1 MIIESEKEKEENNYI
16 NLSDG
21 TIKDLETGQIFHY
34 ATHNRY
40 TKDEENEDPNQ
51 PVMTRK
57 YLDKIL
63 CTDFKE
69 YYRTHELNEILYLHF
84 KGFKKIDNLFTFTGL
99 KCLYL
104 EGNGIQ
110 KIEGLDNCVNLTSL
124 YLHENCICKIEGL
137 DKLEKLVNLNLSDNL
152 ITTIEN
158 LNNCKN
164 LSNLL
169 LKRNRIGENGLNDLK
184 GLLELNDNFNV
195 LDISDN
201 KIKEQ
206 NIIED
211 YLTKIPNLRVIYLN
225 GNDCVR
231 NIKNYRKTLIA
242 KLKEIRY
249 IDDRPVFDDEK
260 RFALAFAKG
269 GYEEEKKERENYR
282 REQREKEEKRIKDF
296 YNMIHP
302 NENQEKNEKKK
313 MSEEEREKKKLE
325 FLKNIKNKKQ
335 NDIFNDND
343 IGVMP
348 QVKKEESEREIKKNV
363 INEEKKEDDDVPQ
376 LETVNILKN
385 DINNNNDDELNIKV
399 DEGVKI
405 NIKEQDL
412 DELD

>member
-313 MSEEEREKKKLE
+313 MSEGY
-325 FLKNIKNKKQ
+325 F
-335 NDIFNDND
+335 
-343 IGVMP
+343 
-348 QVKKEESEREIKKNV
+348 
-363 INEEKKEDDDVPQ
+363 
-376 LETVNILKN
+376 
-385 DINNNNDDELNIKV
+385 
-399 DEGVKI
+399 
-405 NIKEQDL
+405 
-412 DELD
+412 

>member
-40 TKDEENEDPNQ
+40 TKDEENEDPSQ

-363 INEEKKEDDDVPQ
+363 INEEKKEDDDIPQ

-385 DINNNNDDELNIKV
+385 DINDNNDDEFNIKV

>member
-325 FLKNIKNKKQ
+325 FLKSIKNKKQ

-343 IGVMP
+343 IGIMP

-363 INEEKKEDDDVPQ
+363 INEEKKEDDDIPQ

>member
-343 IGVMP
+343 IGIMP

>member
-302 NENQEKNEKKK
+302 NENQEKNKKKK

>member
-40 TKDEENEDPNQ
+40 TKDEENEDPSQ

-325 FLKNIKNKKQ
+325 FLKSIKNKKQ

-343 IGVMP
+343 IGIMP

-363 INEEKKEDDDVPQ
+363 INEEKKEDDDIPQ

>member
-325 FLKNIKNKKQ
+325 FLKSIKNKKQ

-343 IGVMP
+343 IGIMP

>member
-158 LNNCKN
+158 LSNCKN

-325 FLKNIKNKKQ
+325 FLKSIKNKKQ

-343 IGVMP
+343 IGIMP

-363 INEEKKEDDDVPQ
+363 INEEKKEDDDIPQ
-376 LETVNILKN
+376 LETVNVLKN

>member
-1 MIIESEKEKEENNYI
+1 MILDSEKEKEGNSFI
-16 NLSDG
+16 NLENG
-21 TIKDLETGQIFHY
+21 TLKDSETGQIYHY
-34 ATHNRY
+34 AIHNRY
-40 TKDEENEDPNQ
+40 IKDEENEDPNQ
-51 PVMTRK
+51 PVMSRK

-110 KIEGLDNCVNLTSL
+110 KIEGLDNCINLTSL

-152 ITTIEN
+152 ITTIEG

-169 LKRNRIGENGLNDLK
+169 LKRNRIGENGLKDLN
-184 GLLELNDNFNV
+184 GLLELTENFNV
-195 LDISDN
+195 LDVSDN
-201 KIKEQ
+201 KINDQ
-206 NIIED
+206 NVIED
-211 YLTKIPNLRVIYLN
+211 YLIKIPNLRVIYLN
-225 GNDCVR
+225 GNECVR
-231 NIKNYRKTLIA
+231 KIKNYRKTLIA

-325 FLKNIKNKKQ
+325 FLKSIKNKKQ

-343 IGVMP
+343 IGIMP

-363 INEEKKEDDDVPQ
+363 INEEKKEDDDIPQ

>member
-110 KIEGLDNCVNLTSL
+110 KIEGLDNCINLTSL

-152 ITTIEN
+152 ITTIEG
-158 LNNCKN
+158 LGNCKN

>member
-158 LNNCKN
+158 LSNCKN

-385 DINNNNDDELNIKV
+385 DINNNNDDELNIK
-399 DEGVKI
+399 
-405 NIKEQDL
+405 EQDL

>member
-1 MIIESEKEKEENNYI
+1 MILDSEKEKEGNSFI
-16 NLSDG
+16 NLENG
-21 TIKDLETGQIFHY
+21 TLKDSETGQIYHY
-34 ATHNRY
+34 AIHNRY
-40 TKDEENEDPNQ
+40 IKDQENEDPNN
-51 PVMTRK
+51 PVMSRK

-325 FLKNIKNKKQ
+325 FLKSIKNKKQ

-343 IGVMP
+343 IGIMP

-363 INEEKKEDDDVPQ
+363 INEEKKEDDDIPQ

-385 DINNNNDDELNIKV
+385 DINDNNDDEFNIKV

>member
-1 MIIESEKEKEENNYI
+1 M
-16 NLSDG
+16 
-21 TIKDLETGQIFHY
+21 
-34 ATHNRY
+34 
-40 TKDEENEDPNQ
+40 
-51 PVMTRK
+51 
-57 YLDKIL
+57 
-63 CTDFKE
+63 
-69 YYRTHELNEILYLHF
+69 
-84 KGFKKIDNLFTFTGL
+84 
-99 KCLYL
+99 
-104 EGNGIQ
+104 
-110 KIEGLDNCVNLTSL
+110 
-124 YLHENCICKIEGL
+124 
-137 DKLEKLVNLNLSDNL
+137 
-152 ITTIEN
+152 
-158 LNNCKN
+158 
-164 LSNLL
+164 
-169 LKRNRIGENGLNDLK
+169 
-184 GLLELNDNFNV
+184 
-195 LDISDN
+195 
-201 KIKEQ
+201 
-206 NIIED
+206 
-211 YLTKIPNLRVIYLN
+211 
-225 GNDCVR
+225 
-231 NIKNYRKTLIA
+231 IA

-325 FLKNIKNKKQ
+325 FLKSIKNKKQ

-343 IGVMP
+343 IGIMP

-363 INEEKKEDDDVPQ
+363 INEEKKEDDDIPQ

>member
-1 MIIESEKEKEENNYI
+1 MIIKSEKEKEENNYI

-40 TKDEENEDPNQ
+40 TKDEENEDPSQ

-313 MSEEEREKKKLE
+313 MSEEEREKKK
-325 FLKNIKNKKQ
+325 N
-335 NDIFNDND
+335 
-343 IGVMP
+343 
-348 QVKKEESEREIKKNV
+348 
-363 INEEKKEDDDVPQ
+363 
-376 LETVNILKN
+376 
-385 DINNNNDDELNIKV
+385 
-399 DEGVKI
+399 
-405 NIKEQDL
+405 
-412 DELD
+412 

>member
-1 MIIESEKEKEENNYI
+1 MILDSEKEKEGNSFI
-16 NLSDG
+16 NLENG
-21 TIKDLETGQIFHY
+21 TLKDSETGQIYHY
-34 ATHNRY
+34 AIHNRY
-40 TKDEENEDPNQ
+40 IKDQENEDPNN
-51 PVMTRK
+51 PVMSRK

-110 KIEGLDNCVNLTSL
+110 KIEGLDNCINLTSL

-152 ITTIEN
+152 ITTIEG
-158 LNNCKN
+158 LGNCKN

-169 LKRNRIGENGLNDLK
+169 LKRNRIGENGLKDLN
-184 GLLELNDNFNV
+184 GLLELTENFNV
-195 LDISDN
+195 LDVSDN
-201 KIKEQ
+201 KINDQKV
-206 NIIED
+206 IED
-211 YLTKIPNLRVIYLN
+211 YLIKIPNLRVIYLN
-225 GNDCVR
+225 GNECVR
-231 NIKNYRKTLIA
+231 KIKNYRKTLIA

>member
-269 GYEEEKKERENYR
+269 GYEEEKKR
-282 REQREKEEKRIKDF
+282 KR
-296 YNMIHP
+296 
-302 NENQEKNEKKK
+302 
-313 MSEEEREKKKLE
+313 KL
-325 FLKNIKNKKQ
+325 
-335 NDIFNDND
+335 
-343 IGVMP
+343 
-348 QVKKEESEREIKKNV
+348 
-363 INEEKKEDDDVPQ
+363 
-376 LETVNILKN
+376 
-385 DINNNNDDELNIKV
+385 
-399 DEGVKI
+399 
-405 NIKEQDL
+405 
-412 DELD
+412 